1 MESDGGLV
9 VTLAFFWGGGEV
21 DMLMIYLRREI
32 SVVIA
37 SVEKDFN
44 HRSCV

>member
-21 DMLMIYLRREI
+21 DMLMIYFKKI
-32 SVVIA
+32 QQG
-37 SVEKDFN
+37 
-44 HRSCV
+44 